1 MKSKKEK
8 PRDVSPYTEK
18 KKAKSTIELNIKELP
33 WTDKQKEFIK
43 LATDKNTKVII
54 TKGVAGTSKT
64 LLAVYCS
71 LQKIKD
77 KKISE
82 IYYSRVP
89 VEASIHGIGYIKGT
103 SEEKMSPYT
112 QPMVDK
118 LNELLVDPQVK
129 ALLND
134 ERVIGVPLGF
144 LRGLNIS
151 NAAFIM
157 DEAQNCRVE
166 DFLLVMTRMAKFSTL
181 FICGDAQQS
190 DIKQSGFEKVF
201 NSFNNENAKAHGIHT
216 FEFGK
221 EDIVR
226 SEILSYIIE
235 QFENIKK

>member
-18 KKAKSTIELNIKELP
+18 KKTKSNIELNIRELP

-43 LATDKNTKVII
+43 LASDKHTKVII

-89 VEASIHGIGYIKGT
+89 VEASVHGIGYIKGT

-112 QPMVDK
+112 HPMVDK
-118 LNELLVDPQVK
+118 LNEL
-129 ALLND
+129 
-134 ERVIGVPLGF
+134 
-144 LRGLNIS
+144 
-151 NAAFIM
+151 
-157 DEAQNCRVE
+157 
-166 DFLLVMTRMAKFSTL
+166 
-181 FICGDAQQS
+181 
-190 DIKQSGFEKVF
+190 
-201 NSFNNENAKAHGIHT
+201 
-216 FEFGK
+216 
-221 EDIVR
+221 
-226 SEILSYIIE
+226 
-235 QFENIKK
+235 